1 MVTDNGDVSRDEKNE
16 TEDLLSRRMSS
27 GSASAA
33 EKQSQAP
40 LEAANDPSTDTE
52 AFDPITD
59 PIAEDA
65 PKHSADAKPSTGPVR
80 VAPAHSTNPASQPAT
95 ASTHTAAQKSAGTGS
110 ATDASTTGASSSTDT
125 GATREV
131 PQNARTAVMS
141 EADWAAVSKA
151 ATSTDVRDPEVPERR
166 RSVLDVIGTIW
177 IMLATPF
184 VLLALAVRFVASGIF
199 LKFEYFRPGFPA
211 DQFGFSAADREH
223 YGTYVIDYLHNFD
236 SRRYLADIVMPNGE
250 PIFISEELGH
260 MADVKG
266 LISLLYLVA
275 LVGIIGSVLFGIYL
289 CRKNGSGIHA
299 GVRLGSIFS
308 IIFMAAV
315 AVIAVLGWDSF
326 FRGFHKVFFADG
338 TWEFY
343 ADDSL
348 ISLFPPQFWV
358 DAGSAGGGLFVLLAI
373 ILFLLSFTG
382 HKKRRALRKARK
394 DAEAEI

>member
-1 MVTDNGDVSRDEKNE
+1 MSRDEKNE

-33 EKQSQAP
+33 DKQTQAP

-80 VAPAHSTNPASQPAT
+80 VTPAHSTNPHSQPAT
-95 ASTHTAAQKSAGTGS
+95 ASTRAAEQNTAQKSADADS
-110 ATDASTTGASSSTDT
+110 AAATSASTDT
-125 GATREV
+125 GDTREV

-151 ATSTDVRDPEVPERR
+151 ATSTDTRDPEVPERR

-177 IMLATPF
+177 IMIAAPF

-250 PIFISEELGH
+250 PIFISDELSH

-275 LVGIIGSVLFGIYL
+275 LVGIIGSVLFGIYM
-289 CRKNGSGIHA
+289 CRKGGSGIHA

-308 IIFMAAV
+308 IVFMAAV
-315 AVIAVLGWDSF
+315 AVVAVLGWDSF

-348 ISLFPPQFWV
+348 IRLFPPQFWV
-358 DAGSAGGGLFVLLAI
+358 DSGIAGGGLFVLLAI

-382 HKKRRALRKARK
+382 FKKRRALRKARK
-394 DAEAEI
+394 DAEAEV

>member
-33 EKQSQAP
+33 DKQSQAP

-80 VAPAHSTNPASQPAT
+80 VTPAHSTNPHSQPAT
-95 ASTHTAAQKSAGTGS
+95 ATTRAAEQNSAQKSTGTES
-110 ATDASTTGASSSTDT
+110 AAATSAATDT

-275 LVGIIGSVLFGIYL
+275 LVGIIGSVLFGIYM

-348 ISLFPPQFWV
+348 IRLFPPQFWV
-358 DAGSAGGGLFVLLAI
+358 DSGIAGGGLFVLLAI

>member
-1 MVTDNGDVSRDEKNE
+1 MSRDEKNE

-33 EKQSQAP
+33 EKQSSTS

-65 PKHSADAKPSTGPVR
+65 PKHSADAKPQTGPVR
-80 VAPAHSTNPASQPAT
+80 VAPAHSSNPN
-95 ASTHTAAQKSAGTGS
+95 AQ
-110 ATDASTTGASSSTDT
+110 SSSTRGADRSSSSEAGDSVSTASASTST

-131 PQNARTAVMS
+131 PANARTAVMS

-151 ATSTDVRDPEVPERR
+151 ATSTDSREPEVPERR

-211 DQFGFSAADREH
+211 DQFGFGEADREH

-250 PIFISEELGH
+250 PIFISDELSH

-275 LVGIIGSVLFGIYL
+275 LIGLIGSVLFGLYM
-289 CRKNGSGIHA
+289 CRKGGSGIHA

-308 IIFMAAV
+308 VIFMAAV
-315 AVIAVLGWDSF
+315 AVVAVLGWESF
-326 FRGFHKVFFADG
+326 FRGFHKVFFKDG

-348 ISLFPPQFWV
+348 IRLFPPQFWV
-358 DAGSAGGGLFVLLAI
+358 DAGIAGGGLFVLVAI
-373 ILFLLSFTG
+373 VLFCFSFAG
-382 HKKRRALRKARK
+382 HKKRRAARKARK
-394 DAEAEI
+394 EAADA

>member
-33 EKQSQAP
+33 DKQTQAP

-80 VAPAHSTNPASQPAT
+80 VTPAHSTNPHSQPAT
-95 ASTHTAAQKSAGTGS
+95 ASTRAAEQNTAQKSADADS
-110 ATDASTTGASSSTDT
+110 AAATSASTDT
-125 GATREV
+125 GDTREV

-151 ATSTDVRDPEVPERR
+151 ATSTDTRDPEVPERR

-177 IMLATPF
+177 IMIAAPF

-250 PIFISEELGH
+250 PIFISDELSH

-275 LVGIIGSVLFGIYL
+275 LVGIIGSVLFGIYM
-289 CRKNGSGIHA
+289 CRKGGSGIHA

-308 IIFMAAV
+308 IVFMAAV
-315 AVIAVLGWDSF
+315 AVVAVLGWDSF

-348 ISLFPPQFWV
+348 IRLFPPQFWV
-358 DAGSAGGGLFVLLAI
+358 DSGIAGGGLFVLLAI

-382 HKKRRALRKARK
+382 FKKRRALRKARK
-394 DAEAEI
+394 DAEAEV

>member
-1 MVTDNGDVSRDEKNE
+1 MVTHNGDVSRDEKNE

-33 EKQSQAP
+33 DKQSQAP

-80 VAPAHSTNPASQPAT
+80 VTPAHSTNPNSQAAT
-95 ASTHTAAQKSAGTGS
+95 ATTRSGHRGAQTSSTSG
-110 ATDASTTGASSSTDT
+110 ASTTDT

-131 PQNARTAVMS
+131 PENARTAVMS

-151 ATSTDVRDPEVPERR
+151 ATSTDAREPEVPEGR

-177 IMLATPF
+177 IMLAAPF

-211 DQFGFSAADREH
+211 DQFGFGEADREH
-223 YGTYVIDYLHNFD
+223 YATYVIDYLHNFD

-250 PIFISEELGH
+250 PIFISDELSH

-266 LISLLYLVA
+266 LISLLYLIA
-275 LVGIIGSVLFGIYL
+275 LVGIIGSVLFGLYM
-289 CRKNGSGIHA
+289 CRKGGSGIHA

-315 AVIAVLGWDSF
+315 AVVAVLDWDSF
-326 FRGFHKVFFADG
+326 FRGFHKVFFKDG

-348 ISLFPPQFWV
+348 IRLFPPQFWV
-358 DAGSAGGGLFVLLAI
+358 DAGIAGGGLFVLLAI
-373 ILFLLSFTG
+373 VLFFTSFAG

-394 DAEAEI
+394 EAADA

>member
-1 MVTDNGDVSRDEKNE
+1 MSRDEKNE

-33 EKQSQAP
+33 EKQSSTP

-65 PKHSADAKPSTGPVR
+65 PKHSADAKPQTGPVR
-80 VAPAHSTNPASQPAT
+80 VAPAHSSNPNAQS
-95 ASTHTAAQKSAGTGS
+95 ASTR
-110 ATDASTTGASSSTDT
+110 GADRSSSTGAADSASAASASTST

-131 PQNARTAVMS
+131 PANARTAVMS

-151 ATSTDVRDPEVPERR
+151 ATSTDSREPEVPERR

-211 DQFGFSAADREH
+211 DRFGFGEADREH

-250 PIFISEELGH
+250 PIFISDELSH

-275 LVGIIGSVLFGIYL
+275 LIGLIGSVLFGLYM
-289 CRKNGSGIHA
+289 CRKGGSGIHA

-315 AVIAVLGWDSF
+315 AVVAVLGWDSF
-326 FRGFHKVFFADG
+326 FRGFHKVFFKDG

-348 ISLFPPQFWV
+348 IRLFPPQFWV
-358 DAGSAGGGLFVLLAI
+358 DAGIAGGGLFVLLAI
-373 ILFLLSFTG
+373 VLFCFSFAG
-382 HKKRRALRKARK
+382 HKKRRAARKARK
-394 DAEAEI
+394 EAADAA

>member
-1 MVTDNGDVSRDEKNE
+1 MSRDEKNE

-33 EKQSQAP
+33 DKQSQAP

-80 VAPAHSTNPASQPAT
+80 VTPAHSTNPHSQPAT
-95 ASTHTAAQKSAGTGS
+95 ATTRAAEQNSAQKSTGTES
-110 ATDASTTGASSSTDT
+110 AAATSAATDT

-177 IMLATPF
+177 IMIAAPF

-223 YGTYVIDYLHNFD
+223 YGTYV
-236 SRRYLADIVMPNGE
+236 
-250 PIFISEELGH
+250 
-260 MADVKG
+260 
-266 LISLLYLVA
+266 
-275 LVGIIGSVLFGIYL
+275 
-289 CRKNGSGIHA
+289 
-299 GVRLGSIFS
+299 
-308 IIFMAAV
+308 
-315 AVIAVLGWDSF
+315 
-326 FRGFHKVFFADG
+326 
-338 TWEFY
+338 
-343 ADDSL
+343 
-348 ISLFPPQFWV
+348 
-358 DAGSAGGGLFVLLAI
+358 
-373 ILFLLSFTG
+373 
-382 HKKRRALRKARK
+382 
-394 DAEAEI
+394 

>member
-1 MVTDNGDVSRDEKNE
+1 VVTHNGDVSRDEKNE

-33 EKQSQAP
+33 DKQSQAP

-65 PKHSADAKPSTGPVR
+65 PKHSADAKLSTGPVR
-80 VAPAHSTNPASQPAT
+80 VAPAHSTNPHTQTSRTRSGDRAASATSGTTVAGSAGAASAGAT
-95 ASTHTAAQKSAGTGS
+95 ATESGT
-110 ATDASTTGASSSTDT
+110 
-125 GATREV
+125 TREL
-131 PQNARTAVMS
+131 PENARTAVMS

-151 ATSTDVRDPEVPERR
+151 ATSRDVHDPEVPERR

-177 IMLATPF
+177 IMIATPF
-184 VLLALAVRFVASGIF
+184 ILLALAVRFVASGIF
-199 LKFEYFRPGFPA
+199 LKIEYFRPGFPA
-211 DQFGFSAADREH
+211 DQFGFSSADREH

-250 PIFISEELGH
+250 PVFISDELNH

-266 LISLLYLVA
+266 LISLLYLIA
-275 LVGIIGSVLFGIYL
+275 LIGIIGAVLFGLYM
-289 CRKNGSGIHA
+289 CRRRGMGIHA

-315 AVIAVLGWDSF
+315 AVVAVLGWDSF
-326 FRGFHKVFFADG
+326 FRGFHKVFFKDG

-348 ISLFPPQFWV
+348 IRLFPPQFWV
-358 DAGSAGGGLFVLLAI
+358 DSGIVGGGLFVLLAI
-373 ILFLLSFTG
+373 VLFFLSFAG

-394 DAEAEI
+394 EAEA

>member
-1 MVTDNGDVSRDEKNE
+1 VSRDEKNE

-80 VAPAHSTNPASQPAT
+80 VAPAHSANPHSQPTTNTRATDRT
-95 ASTHTAAQKSAGTGS
+95 ASSSTAS
-110 ATDASTTGASSSTDT
+110 ATSTDT

-131 PQNARTAVMS
+131 PENARTAVMS

-151 ATSTDVRDPEVPERR
+151 ATSTDARDPEVPERR

-199 LKFEYFRPGFPA
+199 LKIEYFRPGFPA
-211 DQFGFSAADREH
+211 DQFGFGSADREH
-223 YGTYVIDYLHNFD
+223 YGTYVVDYLHNFD
-236 SRRYLADIVMPNGE
+236 SRRYLADVVMPNGE
-250 PIFISEELGH
+250 PVFISDELSH

-275 LVGIIGSVLFGIYL
+275 LVGIIGSVLFGIYM
-289 CRKNGSGIHA
+289 CRRNGMGIHA

-308 IIFMAAV
+308 IIAMAAV
-315 AVIAVLGWDSF
+315 AVVAVLGWDSF

-348 ISLFPPQFWV
+348 IRLFPPQFWV
-358 DAGSAGGGLFVLLAI
+358 DAGIVGGGLFVLLAI
-373 ILFLLSFTG
+373 ILFFTSFTG
-382 HKKRRALRKARK
+382 HKKRRALRRARK
-394 DAEAEI
+394 EAADA

>member
-1 MVTDNGDVSRDEKNE
+1 
-16 TEDLLSRRMSS
+16 
-27 GSASAA
+27 
-33 EKQSQAP
+33 
-40 LEAANDPSTDTE
+40 
-52 AFDPITD
+52 
-59 PIAEDA
+59 
-65 PKHSADAKPSTGPVR
+65 
-80 VAPAHSTNPASQPAT
+80 
-95 ASTHTAAQKSAGTGS
+95 
-110 ATDASTTGASSSTDT
+110 
-125 GATREV
+125 
-131 PQNARTAVMS
+131 MS

-151 ATSTDVRDPEVPERR
+151 ATSTDSREPEVPERR

-211 DQFGFSAADREH
+211 DQFGFGEADREH

-250 PIFISEELGH
+250 PIFISDELSH

-275 LVGIIGSVLFGIYL
+275 LIGLIGSVLFGLYM
-289 CRKNGSGIHA
+289 CRKGGSGIHA

-308 IIFMAAV
+308 VIFMAAV
-315 AVIAVLGWDSF
+315 AVVAVLGWESF
-326 FRGFHKVFFADG
+326 FRGFHKVFFKDG

-348 ISLFPPQFWV
+348 IRLFPPQFWV
-358 DAGSAGGGLFVLLAI
+358 DAGIAGGGLFVLVAI
-373 ILFLLSFTG
+373 VLFCFSFAG
-382 HKKRRALRKARK
+382 HKKRRAARKARK
-394 DAEAEI
+394 EAADA

>member
-1 MVTDNGDVSRDEKNE
+1 MSRDEKNE

-33 EKQSQAP
+33 DKQSQTP

-80 VAPAHSTNPASQPAT
+80 VAPAHSTNPHSQPAT
-95 ASTHTAAQKSAGTGS
+95 ASTRAADRSTAATTAS
-110 ATDASTTGASSSTDT
+110 ATPSSTDT

-131 PQNARTAVMS
+131 PQNARTSVMS

-151 ATSTDVRDPEVPERR
+151 ATSTDARDPEVPERR

-184 VLLALAVRFVASGIF
+184 VLLALAVRFVASGLF
-199 LKFEYFRPGFPA
+199 LKIEYFRPGFPG

-223 YGTYVIDYLHNFD
+223 YGTYVVDYLHNFD

-250 PIFISEELGH
+250 PVFISDELSH

-275 LVGIIGSVLFGIYL
+275 LVGIIGSILFGIYM
-289 CRKNGSGIHA
+289 CRRNGMGIHA

-315 AVIAVLGWDSF
+315 AVVAVLGWDRF

-348 ISLFPPQFWV
+348 IRLFPPQFWV
-358 DAGSAGGGLFVLLAI
+358 DAGIVGGGLFVLLAI
-373 ILFLLSFTG
+373 ILFFSSFAG

-394 DAEAEI
+394 DVAEA